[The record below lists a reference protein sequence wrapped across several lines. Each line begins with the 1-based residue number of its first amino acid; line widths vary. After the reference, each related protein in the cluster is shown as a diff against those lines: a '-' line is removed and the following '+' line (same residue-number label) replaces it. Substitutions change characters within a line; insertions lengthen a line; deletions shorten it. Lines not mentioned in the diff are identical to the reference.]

1 MKRLLSSLILCIIFL
16 TTLSTHQV
24 LANQKVH
31 KQTHDSFFSFFENYL
46 IAYTTSKKDADQ
58 TLAAQTVLPTVTM
71 QPTQPPQQ
79 PVQSAPQLSDVSAYI
94 LQGVNDYRAS
104 LGLSPVQ
111 SSQETCDFANV
122 RAQEIASGFNH
133 DGFYN
138 RVNNHTIPY
147 SQWSH
152 ATENIAQAP
161 DYHEVVTL
169 WKNSP
174 EHAANMRDNTPYV
187 CIEQYQSY
195 FAYEGMRP

>member
-1 MKRLLSSLILCIIFL
+1 MKRLLSSLLLCIFFL
-16 TTLSTHQV
+16 TTFSPLQTF
-24 LANQKVH
+24 ADQKNH
-31 KQTHDSFFSFFENYL
+31 KQTIDSFFSFFENYL
-46 IAYTTSKKDADQ
+46 IAYTSGKTDTNKI
-58 TLAAQTVLPTVTM
+58 LAAQTVLPTLTE

-79 PVQSAPQLSDVSAYI
+79 PVQNAPELSDVSSYI

-104 LGLSPVQ
+104 MGLSPVQ
-111 SSQETCDFANV
+111 SSQETCDFAAI
-122 RAQEIASGFNH
+122 RAQEIANGFNH

-161 DYHEVVTL
+161 DYKEVVTL

-195 FAYEGMRP
+195 YAYEGMRP